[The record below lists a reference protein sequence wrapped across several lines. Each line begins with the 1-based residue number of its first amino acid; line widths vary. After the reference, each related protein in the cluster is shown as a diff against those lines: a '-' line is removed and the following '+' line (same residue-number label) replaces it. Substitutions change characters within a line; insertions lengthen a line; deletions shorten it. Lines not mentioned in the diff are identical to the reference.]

1 MNIFPK
7 WLFRVEE
14 YSEYLLYDPTVDKF
28 VGLEFFGHGDHV
40 YCAIDLNE
48 YKSKGLFLS
57 NTSPTPETLRTPK
70 VEYIKMNYSEM
81 AAGDFYTLIWVRINT
96 KYYKFLNSL
105 YIKITLHPNWLDTF
119 PCED

>member
-1 MNIFPK
+1 MN
-7 WLFRVEE
+7 
-14 YSEYLLYDPTVDKF
+14 
-28 VGLEFFGHGDHV
+28 V

-57 NTSPTPETLRTPK
+57 NPSPTPK

-81 AAGDFYTLIWVRINT
+81 VAGDFYTLIWVRINT